1 MQDIDI
7 CYEEIYYTKAIGF
20 SSIGHFENFTKYLF
34 NISQKHENEQTKHN
48 LYFCLENGEY
58 KNIKEAIQAEF
69 GKNYDD
75 RKFRE
80 VAQKRLLQSVKTLQK
95 PYTPYTQIK
104 SDIFYMDFGGESTFD
119 EIHRFVANNIQ
130 DIINFQSDEVKSMR
144 KIFVFCA
151 LHLNQATPHL
161 HRLFVLP
168 KE

>member
-7 CYEEIYYTKAIGF
+7 RYDEAIGF

-34 NISQKHENEQTKHN
+34 NISQKHEDEITKCN
-48 LYFCLENGEY
+48 LYFCLEDGEY

-80 VAQKRLLQSVKTLQK
+80 VAQKRLLLSVKTLQK

-104 SDIFYMDFGGESTFD
+104 SDIFYMKLSGGITFD
-119 EIHRFVANNIQ
+119 KIYQFVADNMQ
-130 DIINFQSDEVKSMR
+130 DIINHQSDEVKSMR
-144 KIFVFCA
+144 KIFVFVA

>member
-1 MQDIDI
+1 MKNIDI
-7 CYEEIYYTKAIGF
+7 CYNEAIGF

-69 GKNYDD
+69 GTNYDD

-104 SDIFYMDFGGESTFD
+104 SDIFYMDFGVERTFD
-119 EIHRFVANNIQ
+119 GIYRFVANNMQ
-130 DIINFQSDEVKSMR
+130 DIIKYQPDEVKSMR
-144 KIFVFCA
+144 KIFVFVA